1 MKYLDKTFQ
10 IPVSFGKLS
19 EAEYEFRVGK
29 ITREEF
35 EVKLKY
41 ASSITKTT
49 RRDGSSAQL
58 ARQTLHEE

>member
-1 MKYLDKTFQ
+1 MKYTQKTFQ

-29 ITREEF
+29 ITREEY

-41 ASSITKTT
+41 ASGITETT
-49 RRDGSSAQL
+49 ESLRNRGA
-58 ARQTLHEE
+58 